1 MLIRL
6 ILCLLIPGLENIS
19 AQEDTVIIS
28 NGIVS
33 RSYLVRRIDS
43 ITFFFPPVAVE
54 DNLNNTPVPLFRV
67 SNSYPNP
74 FNPETKITC
83 FIPAASNITATIYDI
98 NGSLVKNIYSGEI
111 SAGEHTFIWNGNN
124 SGGTKAASGV
134 YFFNISYN
142 DKSYSHKILLV
153 K

>member
-1 MLIRL
+1 MPVRL
-6 ILCLLIPGLENIS
+6 ILCLLILGLENIS

-28 NGIVS
+28 NGSVS
-33 RSYLVRRIDS
+33 KSYLVSRIDS
-43 ITFFFPPVAVE
+43 ITFFFPPVAVA
-54 DNLNNTPVPLFRV
+54 DDLKNTNVPIFRV

-83 FIPAASNITATIYDI
+83 FIPATSNITATIYDV
-98 NGSLVKNIYSGEI
+98 NGSLIKNIYSGEI
-111 SAGEHTFIWNGNN
+111 SAGEHSFIWNGNN

-134 YFFNISYN
+134 YFFNISYK